1 MKLIAITA
9 AAIFGLVTNSAD
21 QIETVASR
29 GDILVGK
36 ARATDGDSL
45 RMGDKRI
52 RLYGIDAPE
61 SAQTCMI
68 DGEPWT
74 CGRAS
79 RKALERLT
87 RGQVLTCRVRDM
99 DRGRYVSTCLA
110 SGIDLSQRMVR
121 RGWAV
126 AFTRYSMAYLPDEI
140 AARRDKLALWRSKFE
155 RPAAWRASQRKA
167 REASR
172 VPQTPPSA
180 DCNIK
185 GNISRSG
192 TRIFHMPGQRDYGR
206 TRINEDNGERWFCT
220 PDNAREAGWRQ
231 ARR

>member
-9 AAIFGLVTNSAD
+9 AAIFGLVTNAGE
-21 QIETVASR
+21 QIQTVASR
-29 GDILVGK
+29 GEVVVGK

-52 RLYGIDAPE
+52 RLFGIDAPE
-61 SAQTCMI
+61 SAQSCKI
-68 DGEPWT
+68 EGEPWA

-87 RGQVLTCRVRDM
+87 RGQVLTCLVRDM
-99 DRGRYVSTCLA
+99 DRERLVSVCQANGVDVGR
-110 SGIDLSQRMVR
+110 QMVR

-126 AFTRYSMAYLPDEI
+126 AYTRYSMDYLPEEI
-140 AARRDKLALWRSKFE
+140 AARRDRLALWRSQFE

-167 REASR
+167 WETANP
-172 VPQTPPSA
+172 PQAPPSA
-180 DCNIK
+180 ACNIK

-192 TRIFHMPGQRDYGR
+192 TRIFHMPGQRDYER
-206 TRINEDNGERWFCT
+206 TRIRTSDGERWFCS
-220 PDNAREAGWRQ
+220 PEAARDAGWR
-231 ARR
+231 AAKR